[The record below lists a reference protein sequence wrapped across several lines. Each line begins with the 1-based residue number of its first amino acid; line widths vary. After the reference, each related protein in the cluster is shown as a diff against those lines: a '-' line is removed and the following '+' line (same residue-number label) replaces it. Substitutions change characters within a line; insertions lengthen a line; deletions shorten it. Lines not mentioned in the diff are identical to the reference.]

1 MHGTLTVVLLL
12 LLIAAAVGFLAK
24 HLRVHYNIA
33 LVLVGVA
40 LGATQA
46 VPRVGL
52 QSEVVL
58 QIFLPILL
66 FEATL
71 ATDLR
76 RLRENLVPVTVL
88 AVPGML
94 TTVGVAGAIL
104 ATGLGLDWRVACL
117 LGSALAATDTIAVI
131 ASFRKVRVSPR
142 LAAIVENE
150 SLFNDGTA
158 IVAFT
163 TILAAIEVGHFDPVR
178 GLGGL
183 AWVTA
188 VGLGCGFALGYG
200 IAHLVRGTDDHLIEI
215 MLTAIAAYGSA
226 LLAENLHASPV
237 LAVVAAGITLRAA
250 GWEALTPAGR
260 VAIRSV
266 WEVAAFGVNSVL
278 FLLIGLQVDFHS
290 LAAAAIPVVWGMLA
304 LTVGRAAA
312 VYPWLAL
319 SRVFGRPVPTRWQ
332 HLLVWGNLKGSL
344 SMALVL
350 ILPPTLPQRDLL
362 IAIVFGCALVT
373 LTIQGLTL
381 APVIRWLGVGRREEA
396 SLRMEKER
404 GRLLAARAGQAEV
417 DRLQGLGML
426 HFGLF
431 QRMRAS
437 YQGTIARSERRLRDL
452 LAAHS
457 SEETRQAR
465 TIRRRLLTVEKSAI
479 QDATTAGILSEEGA
493 AELTSRIDGD
503 IADLGADEEA

>member
-33 LVLVGVA
+33 LVLAGVA

-46 VPRVGL
+46 VPKVGL
-52 QSEVVL
+52 RPEIVL
-58 QIFLPILL
+58 QVFLPILL

-88 AVPGML
+88 AIPGML
-94 TTVGVAGAIL
+94 TTVAVAGWIL
-104 ATGLGLDWRVACL
+104 WAGLDLHWQVACL
-117 LGSALAATDTIAVI
+117 LGAALAATDTIAVI

-142 LAAIVENE
+142 LAAVVENE

-163 TILAAIEVGHFDPVR
+163 TILAAIEVGQFDPVR
-178 GLGGL
+178 GIGGL

-188 VGLGCGFALGYG
+188 VGLGCGFALGFG

-226 LLAENLHASPV
+226 LLAETLHASPV
-237 LAVVAAGITLRAA
+237 LAVVAAGLTLRAA
-250 GWEALTPAGR
+250 GWESVTPAGK

-266 WEVAAFGVNSVL
+266 WEVAAFGVNSVV
-278 FLLIGLQVDFHS
+278 FLLIGLQVDFRI
-290 LAAAAIPVVWGMLA
+290 LAASIGPIGWGLLA

-312 VYPWLAL
+312 VYPWLGIL
-319 SRVFGRPVPTRWQ
+319 HFTRHRIPMRWQ
-332 HLLVWGNLKGSL
+332 PLLVWGNLKGSL

-350 ILPPTLPQRDLL
+350 TLPATIPQRDLL

-373 LTIQGLTL
+373 LTVQGLTL
-381 APVIRWLGVGRREEA
+381 AGVIRGLGVGQRDEAALKMEEEQA
-396 SLRMEKER
+396 
-404 GRLLAARAGQAEV
+404 RLLAARAGQAEV
-417 DRLQGLGML
+417 DRLQRLGLL
-426 HFGLF
+426 HFGMF
-431 QRMRAS
+431 QRMRAA
-437 YQGTIARSERRLRDL
+437 YQGTIANSERHLRDL
-452 LAAHS
+452 LGAHS
-457 SEETRQAR
+457 SEEQRQTR
-465 TIRRRLLTVEKSAI
+465 IVRRRLLTVEKSAI
-479 QDATTAGILSEEGA
+479 QDATTSGILSEEGA
-493 AELTSRIDGD
+493 ADLTARIDRD
-503 IADLGADEEA
+503 MADLGADEEA

>member
-1 MHGTLTVVLLL
+1 MHGTLTVILLL

-24 HLRVHYNIA
+24 RLRIHYNIA
-33 LVLVGVA
+33 LVLAGVLLA
-40 LGATQA
+40 ASQA
-46 VPRVGL
+46 VPKVALRP
-52 QSEVVL
+52 EIVL
-58 QIFLPILL
+58 QVFLPILL

-76 RLRENLVPVTVL
+76 RLRENLVPVALL

-94 TTVGVAGAIL
+94 VSVAVAGLIL
-104 ATGLGLDWRVACL
+104 YRGIGLGWWVACL
-117 LGSALAATDTIAVI
+117 LGAALAATDTIAVI
-131 ASFRKVRVSPR
+131 ASFRKVHVSPR

-163 TILAAIEVGHFDPVR
+163 TILAALQVGSFDPVR
-178 GLGGL
+178 GLTSL

-188 VGLGCGFALGYG
+188 VGLACGLGIGYG
-200 IAHLVRGTDDHLIEI
+200 VAHLMRGTDDHLMEI
-215 MLTAIAAYGSA
+215 MLTALAAYGSA
-226 LLAENLHASPV
+226 LFAETLHVSPV
-237 LAVVAAGITLRAA
+237 LAVVAAGLTLRAI
-250 GWEALTPAGR
+250 GWGSVTPTGK

-290 LAAAAIPVVWGMLA
+290 LAAAAVPVAWGLVA

-312 VYPWLAL
+312 VYPWLL
-319 SRVFGRPVPTRWQ
+319 VSRLAGHRVPLPWQ

-350 ILPPTLPQRDLL
+350 TVPADLPQRDLL

-373 LTIQGLTL
+373 LTAQGLTL
-381 APVIRWLGVGRREEA
+381 APVIRGLGVGRREETA
-396 SLRMEKER
+396 LKMEEER
-404 GRLLAARAGQAEV
+404 ARLLAARAGQAEV
-417 DRLQGLGML
+417 DRLQGLGLL

-452 LAAHS
+452 IAAHS

-465 TIRRRLLTVEKSAI
+465 IVRRRLLSVEKSAI
-479 QDATTAGILSEEGA
+479 QDATTAGIISEEGA
-493 AELTSRIDGD
+493 AELTTRIDGD
-503 IADLGADEEA
+503 IAELGVDEEA